1 MRVKVLKRC
10 KIGKREFN
18 PSPEILE
25 VWPSVAR
32 KGIVGGDLEDIE
44 GNFSAALAAKEAY
57 KKQIE
62 KRKEKGTK

>member
-1 MRVKVLKRC
+1 MKVQILKRC
-10 KIGKREFN
+10 KIGGKFYD

-25 VWPSVAR
+25 VWPTDAR
-32 KGIVGGDLEDIE
+32 KGIITGDLKDIE
-44 GNFSAALAAKEAY
+44 GNFLAAWTAKEAY